1 MFAVFRERNGHTTLV
16 DVCASENDARNEAF
30 NCNRLYAE
38 EQKAIFYYKRVK

>member
-16 DVCASENDARNEAF
+16 DVYANEKDARIGAF

-38 EQKAIFYYKRVK
+38 EQKAIFYYKRIK